1 MALRLR
7 KLVLG
12 AAILPKHP
20 QYFRHAV
27 RTHDVVHKFPSG
39 ASNWDAHAVR
49 LRRKDVVSRLS
60 PTASSSSSPIW
71 SRPGGPI
78 VHSGSIFCIFG
89 GRTSA
94 SASSG
99 DAFVTTE
106 GDGDVDVAS
115 VSSFVER
122 DEETVAAIRGFD
134 VVNED
139 LEAES
144 QRNADI
150 VRSGRRQ
157 KKMCYYF
164 TQGLC
169 TLVCSVFSLATL
181 PV

>member
-1 MALRLR
+1 
-7 KLVLG
+7 
-12 AAILPKHP
+12 
-20 QYFRHAV
+20 
-27 RTHDVVHKFPSG
+27 
-39 ASNWDAHAVR
+39 
-49 LRRKDVVSRLS
+49 
-60 PTASSSSSPIW
+60 
-71 SRPGGPI
+71 
-78 VHSGSIFCIFG
+78 VHSGSNFRIFG

-106 GDGDVDVAS
+106 GDGDVAS

-122 DEETVAAIRGFD
+122 DEDITAETLAAIRGFD

-150 VRSGRRQ
+150 VRSRRRQ

-169 TLVCSVFSLATL
+169 TLVCSVFSLTTL